1 VAFEGVAKLMARVK
15 CAMLGW
21 SALEDS
27 LLKVTEGSAE
37 KVGAGMSEMKE
48 EG

>member
-1 VAFEGVAKLMARVK
+1 
-15 CAMLGW
+15 MLGW

-37 KVGAGMSEMKE
+37 KVGSGSGADMSEMKE
-48 EG
+48 KG

>member
-1 VAFEGVAKLMARVK
+1 MARVK

-37 KVGAGMSEMKE
+37 KAGSGVVADDSETKE
-48 EG
+48 ESR